1 MVEGRGEGGKKEGR
15 EEGMKVGRKGGRE
28 RERKGRGKEGG
39 RGLFLR
45 KDSGKYRLL
54 CPPAALPVL
63 LIAKPWPF

>member
-28 RERKGRGKEGG
+28 RERKGRGEEGG

-45 KDSGKYRLL
+45 KYRLL